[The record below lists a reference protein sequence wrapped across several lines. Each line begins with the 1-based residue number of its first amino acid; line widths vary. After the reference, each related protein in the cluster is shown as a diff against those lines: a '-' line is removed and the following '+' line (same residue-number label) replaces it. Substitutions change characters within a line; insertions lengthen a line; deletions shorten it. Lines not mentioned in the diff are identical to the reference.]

1 MNVVDLLGL
10 PALEDQLARLEPLL
24 VESVVTGDAFLDE
37 VTTHL
42 LAAGGKRLRPVLALA
57 TATSGT
63 RDATREDL
71 LGAVAVEL
79 VHLASLYHDDVMDE
93 ATMRRNVESVNARFG
108 NLVAIVAGD
117 FLLARSAEI
126 AAGLGVEIAALLAA
140 TLGELCQGQ
149 VAEVRA
155 AFRVDRTRDEYSTAI
170 AGQDG
175 LAHGHVVPDRRP
187 HRRARPV
194 PEVDAFTDF
203 GRCFGMIFQVRD
215 DILDVVGTEADLGK
229 PAGQDLAEGIYTLPV
244 LLTLADPVH
253 GPELRDLLGQ
263 PLGLP
268 EQEKA
273 RAIVA
278 GLGRHRRVGA
288 GGPGLRRG
296 GRRRRPLAGPSPQLA
311 DALARLAHSWST
323 ACPPPDAPRPDARTI
338 RRRRRWDLP
347 LRATRPW
354 PWLGGPGPQ
363 PARSPGPVGAATRW
377 PADA

>member
-24 VESVVTGDAFLDE
+24 VESVVTGDEFLDE

-42 LAAGGKRLRPVLALA
+42 LSAGGKRLRPVLALA
-57 TATSGT
+57 TATAGN

-93 ATMRRNVESVNARFG
+93 ATMRRNVESVNSRFG

-149 VAEVRA
+149 VAEVQA
-155 AFRVDRTRDEYSTAI
+155 AFRVDRTLEQYSDAI
-170 AGQDG
+170 AGKTASLMATSCRIGALTGG
-175 LAHGHVVPDRRP
+175 LERVD
-187 HRRARPV
+187 
-194 PEVDAFTDF
+194 VDAFTDF
-203 GRCFGMIFQVRD
+203 GRAFGMIFQVRD
-215 DILDVVGTEADLGK
+215 DILDVVGTVAELGK

-244 LLTLADPVH
+244 LLTLEDPDH
-253 GPELRDLLGQ
+253 GPELCALLGQ

-268 EQEKA
+268 E
-273 RAIVA
+273 
-278 GLGRHRRVGA
+278 
-288 GGPGLRRG
+288 
-296 GRRRRPLAGPSPQLA
+296 
-311 DALARLAHSWST
+311 
-323 ACPPPDAPRPDARTI
+323 
-338 RRRRRWDLP
+338 
-347 LRATRPW
+347 
-354 PWLGGPGPQ
+354 
-363 PARSPGPVGAATRW
+363 
-377 PADA
+377 

>member
-10 PALEDQLARLEPLL
+10 PALEVQLARLEPLL

-42 LAAGGKRLRPVLALA
+42 LSAGGKRLRPVLALA
-57 TATSGT
+57 TATSG
-63 RDATREDL
+63 RCDATQEDL

-140 TLGELCQGQ
+140 TLGDLALAEL
-149 VAEVRA
+149 AEVRA
-155 AFRVDRTRDEYSTAI
+155 AFRIDRSEDEYSTAI
-170 AGQDG
+170 AGKTAALMATSCRIGALTGG
-175 LAHGHVVPDRRP
+175 LT
-187 HRRARPV
+187 RA
-194 PEVDAFTDF
+194 EVDAFTEF
-203 GRCFGMIFQVRD
+203 GRSFGMIFQVRD

-273 RAIVA
+273 RSIVA
-278 GLGRHRRVGA
+278 GSGSIGESVRVA
-288 GGPGLRRG
+288 REYADQAAAAA
-296 GRRRRPLAGPSPQLA
+296 LAGPSPELA
-311 DALARLAHSWST
+311 TALARLAHSLV
-323 ACPPPDAPRPDARTI
+323 DG
-338 RRRRRWDLP
+338 LP
-347 LRATRPW
+347 T
-354 PWLGGPGPQ
+354 
-363 PARSPGPVGAATRW
+363 S
-377 PADA
+377 

>member
-1 MNVVDLLGL
+1 VNVVDLLGL
-10 PALEDQLARLEPLL
+10 PSLEDQLTLLEPLL

-57 TATSGT
+57 TATSGS
-63 RDATREDL
+63 RDATPEDL

-93 ATMRRNVESVNARFG
+93 ATVRRNVESVNSRFG

-149 VAEVRA
+149 VAEVRC
-155 AFRVDRTRDEYSTAI
+155 AFSVERTQAEYSNAI
-170 AGQDG
+170 AGKTAALMATSCRIGALTGG
-175 LAHGHVVPDRRP
+175 L
-187 HRRARPV
+187 HRS
-194 PEVDAFTDF
+194 EVETFTDF

-215 DILDVVGTEADLGK
+215 DILDVVGNETDLGK

-263 PLGLP
+263 PLGIP

-278 GLGRHRRVGA
+278 GSGAIAESVRVA
-288 GGPGLRRG
+288 RDYADQAAAAA
-296 GRRRRPLAGPSPQLA
+296 LAGPSPELA
-311 DALARLAHSWST
+311 AALARLAHNLVDS
-323 ACPPPDAPRPDARTI
+323 
-338 RRRRRWDLP
+338 LP
-347 LRATRPW
+347 FA
-354 PWLGGPGPQ
+354 
-363 PARSPGPVGAATRW
+363 
-377 PADA
+377 